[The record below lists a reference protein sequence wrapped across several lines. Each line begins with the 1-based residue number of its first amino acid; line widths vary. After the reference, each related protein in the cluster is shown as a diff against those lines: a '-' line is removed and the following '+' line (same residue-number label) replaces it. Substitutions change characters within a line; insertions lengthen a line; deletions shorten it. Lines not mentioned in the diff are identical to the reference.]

1 MSMTSLIAC
10 RECDLL
16 QREIVLPPGGT
27 ACCSRCGAVLY
38 RNKPDSLDRTLAFTV
53 GAAVLFILANVF
65 PVVGLEAQGNRTS
78 TTLFGTV
85 RTLHDQGMTSVAVLV
100 FVTTIL
106 MPMLDI
112 GAMLYMLLP
121 IRLGVVPKGLPAMFR
136 LIQTIRPWGM
146 VEVFMLGTLVSL
158 AKLSHIAAVRPG
170 IALWSFGMLMFLV
183 AAAAASFEAHDFWAQ
198 VAAAGRRGRRFHA
211 KTAGMET
218 AR

>member
-1 MSMTSLIAC
+1 MTSLIAC

-53 GAAVLFILANVF
+53 GAAVLFILG
-65 PVVGLEAQGNRTS
+65 P
-78 TTLFGTV
+78 
-85 RTLHDQGMTSVAVLV
+85 
-100 FVTTIL
+100 
-106 MPMLDI
+106 
-112 GAMLYMLLP
+112 
-121 IRLGVVPKGLPAMFR
+121 
-136 LIQTIRPWGM
+136 
-146 VEVFMLGTLVSL
+146 LVSR

>member
-1 MSMTSLIAC
+1 MSSLIAC

-27 ACCSRCGAVLY
+27 ACCSRCGAVLH
-38 RNKPDSLDRTLAFTV
+38 RSKPDSLDRTLAFTV
-53 GAAVLFILANVF
+53 GAAVLFILANAF

-85 RTLHDQGMTSVAVLV
+85 RTLYDDEMLSVAALV

-106 MPMLDI
+106 MPVLDI

-121 IRLGVVPKGLPAMFR
+121 LKLGWVPKGLPASFR
-136 LIQTIRPWGM
+136 LVQTVRPWGM

-158 AKLSHIAAVRPG
+158 AKLSHIAHVKPG
-170 IALWSFGMLMFLV
+170 IALWSFGVLMFMV
-183 AAAAASFEAHDFWAQ
+183 AAAAASFDADDLWAR
-198 VAAAGRRGRRFHA
+198 VESSGRRPRRFAAAAERA
-211 KTAGMET
+211 EE

>member
-1 MSMTSLIAC
+1 VSMTSLIAC

-100 FVTTIL
+100 FVTAIL
-106 MPMLDI
+106 MPALDI

-136 LIQTIRPWGM
+136 LVHTAVGHGRG
-146 VEVFMLGTLVSL
+146 VHARNSGVAGEAL
-158 AKLSHIAAVRPG
+158 AH
-170 IALWSFGMLMFLV
+170 
-183 AAAAASFEAHDFWAQ
+183 
-198 VAAAGRRGRRFHA
+198 RGRPAGHCTVVVRHA
-211 KTAGMET
+211 DVPCRRRRRILRGP
-218 AR
+218 

>member
-1 MSMTSLIAC
+1 MTSLIAC
-10 RECDLL
+10 HECDLL

-27 ACCSRCGAVLY
+27 ARCSRCGAVLY

-53 GAAVLFILANVF
+53 GAAMLFILANVF
-65 PVVGLEAQGNRTS
+65 PVVGLEAQGTRIS

-85 RTLHDQGMTSVAVLV
+85 RTLHDQDMTSVAALV

-106 MPMLDI
+106 MPMLNV

-121 IRLGVVPKGLPAMFR
+121 IKLGIVPKGLPAMFR
-136 LIQTIRPWGM
+136 LVQTVRPWGM
-146 VEVFMLGTLVSL
+146 VEVFMLGTLVAL

>member
-27 ACCSRCGAVLY
+27 ACCSRCGAVLH
-38 RNKPDSLDRTLAFTV
+38 RSKPDSLDRTLAFTV

-106 MPMLDI
+106 MPALDI

-136 LIQTIRPWGM
+136 LIQTVRPWGM

>member
-27 ACCSRCGAVLY
+27 ACCSRCGAVLH
-38 RNKPDSLDRTLAFTV
+38 RSKPDSLDRTLAFTV

-136 LIQTIRPWGM
+136 LIQTVRPWGM

>member
-27 ACCSRCGAVLY
+27 ACCSRCGAVLH
-38 RNKPDSLDRTLAFTV
+38 RSKPDSLDRTLAFTV

-136 LIQTIRPWGM
+136 LIQTVRPWGM

-170 IALWSFGMLMFLV
+170 IALWSFGML
-183 AAAAASFEAHDFWAQ
+183 S
-198 VAAAGRRGRRFHA
+198 GRRFHA

>member
-100 FVTTIL
+100 SVTTIL

-136 LIQTIRPWGM
+136 LIQTVRPWGM

>member
-27 ACCSRCGAVLY
+27 ACCSRCGAVLH
-38 RNKPDSLDRTLAFTV
+38 RSKPDSLDRTLAFTV

-136 LIQTIRPWGM
+136 LVQTVRPWGM

>member
-1 MSMTSLIAC
+1 MSSLIAC

-16 QREIVLPPGGT
+16 QREIMLPPGGQ

-85 RTLHDQGMTSVAVLV
+85 RTLHDQGMTSVASLV

-106 MPMLDI
+106 VPALNM

-121 IRLGVVPKGLPAMFR
+121 LRLGVVPKGLPAMFR
-136 LIQTIRPWGM
+136 LIQTVRPWGM
-146 VEVFMLGTLVSL
+146 VEVFMLGTLVAL

-170 IALWSFGMLMFLV
+170 VALWSFGMLMFLV
-183 AAAAASFEAHDFWAQ
+183 AAAASSFDARALWARADAIARQRRSRRAGVTTVEAE
-198 VAAAGRRGRRFHA
+198 R
-211 KTAGMET
+211 
-218 AR
+218 

>member
-1 MSMTSLIAC
+1 MSSLIAC

-16 QREIVLPPGGT
+16 QREIMLPAGGQ

-38 RNKPDSLDRTLAFTV
+38 RNKRDSLDRTLAFTV

-106 MPMLDI
+106 MPALDI

-121 IRLGVVPKGLPAMFR
+121 VRLGVVPKGLPAMFR
-136 LIQTIRPWGM
+136 LIQTVRPWGM

-158 AKLSHIAAVRPG
+158 AKLSHIASVRPG
-170 IALWSFGMLMFLV
+170 VALWSFGMLMFLV
-183 AAAAASFEAHDFWAQ
+183 AAAAASFEAHDLWEQ
-198 VAAAGRRGRRFHA
+198 VAAVGQRGPRFHA
-211 KTAGMET
+211 ENTGTET
-218 AR
+218 AI